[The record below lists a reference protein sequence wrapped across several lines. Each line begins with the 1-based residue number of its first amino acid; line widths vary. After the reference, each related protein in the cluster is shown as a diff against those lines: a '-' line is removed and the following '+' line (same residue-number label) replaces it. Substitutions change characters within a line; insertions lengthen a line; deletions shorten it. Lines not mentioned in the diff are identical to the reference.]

1 MKKVAKIFIALGL
14 VVAVG
19 FGGFTFWSKNTDLND
34 EQFTS
39 LAEDM
44 RIESQNEIGVEAYS
58 ISVIS
63 DYNAKSV
70 TVDFVSNKT
79 KDKTKVD
86 KESFKKLHNKLA
98 KKHNKVKVNILV
110 FDKNTNQLLE
120 VK

>member
-1 MKKVAKIFIALGL
+1 MKQIVKISIALVL
-14 VVAVG
+14 VAVIG
-19 FGGFTFWSKNTDLND
+19 FGGFTFWNKNKDLND
-34 EQFTS
+34 KQFTS
-39 LAEDM
+39 LAEEM
-44 RIESQNEIGVEAYS
+44 RIESQDEIGVEAYS

-79 KDKTKVD
+79 KDKTKID
-86 KESFKKLHNKLA
+86 KESFKKLHSKLA

>member
-1 MKKVAKIFIALGL
+1 MKKVAKILIALVL
-14 VVAVG
+14 VAVVG
-19 FGGFTFWSKNTDLND
+19 FGGFIFWNKNKDLND

-44 RIESQNEIGVEAYS
+44 RIESQDEIGTKTYS

-86 KESFKKLHNKLA
+86 KEAFKRLHNKLA